1 MVLRC
6 SRMSFEMYTM
16 VFQGVL
22 VVMLVL
28 GILINLV
35 AYFKKWS
42 VGEAILLVFL
52 TILLCLIVFGII
64 SYYYLE
70 NAEETTGAVSMA
82 LAQRYVS

>member
-1 MVLRC
+1 
-6 SRMSFEMYTM
+6 MSFEMYTM
-16 VFQGVL
+16 IFQGVL

-28 GILINLV
+28 GILINIV
-35 AYFKKWS
+35 AYFKNWS

-52 TILLCLIVFGII
+52 TVSLCLIVFGLI

-70 NAEETTGAVSMA
+70 NAEETTEAVGIA

>member
-1 MVLRC
+1 
-6 SRMSFEMYTM
+6 MSFEMYTM

-28 GILINLV
+28 GILINIV
-35 AYFKKWS
+35 AYFKNWS
-42 VGEAILLVFL
+42 IGEAILLVFL

-70 NAEETTGAVSMA
+70 NAEETTGAVSMS
-82 LAQRYVS
+82 LAQRYVR

>member
-1 MVLRC
+1 
-6 SRMSFEMYTM
+6 MSFEMYTM

-35 AYFKKWS
+35 AYFKNWS
-42 VGEAILLVFL
+42 VGGAILVVFL
-52 TILLCLIVFGII
+52 TVSLCLIVFGII

-70 NAEETTGAVSMA
+70 NAEETTGAVTMS
-82 LAQRYVS
+82 LAQMYVK

>member
-1 MVLRC
+1 
-6 SRMSFEMYTM
+6 MYTM

-28 GILINLV
+28 GILINIV
-35 AYFKKWS
+35 AYFKNWS
-42 VGEAILLVFL
+42 IGEAILLVFL
-52 TILLCLIVFGII
+52 TILLCLIVFGMI

-82 LAQRYVS
+82 LAQKYIS

>member
-1 MVLRC
+1 
-6 SRMSFEMYTM
+6 MSFEMYTM

-28 GILINLV
+28 GILINIV
-35 AYFKKWS
+35 AYFKNWS
-42 VGEAILLVFL
+42 IGEAILLVFL
-52 TILLCLIVFGII
+52 TILLCLIVFGMI

-70 NAEETTGAVSMA
+70 NAKETTGAVSMA

>member
-1 MVLRC
+1 
-6 SRMSFEMYTM
+6 MSFEMYTM

-28 GILINLV
+28 GILINIV

-52 TILLCLIVFGII
+52 TVSLCLIVFAII

-70 NAEETTGAVSMA
+70 NAEETTEAVTMS
-82 LAQRYVS
+82 LAQRYVK

>member
-1 MVLRC
+1 
-6 SRMSFEMYTM
+6 MSFEMYTM

-28 GILINLV
+28 GILINIV
-35 AYFKKWS
+35 AYFKNWS
-42 VGEAILLVFL
+42 IGEAILLVFL
-52 TILLCLIVFGII
+52 TILLCLIVFGMI

-82 LAQRYVS
+82 LAQKYIS

>member
-1 MVLRC
+1 
-6 SRMSFEMYTM
+6 MSFEMYTM

-52 TILLCLIVFGII
+52 TVSLCLIVFGII
-64 SYYYLE
+64 SYYYLA

-82 LAQRYVS
+82 LAQRYVK